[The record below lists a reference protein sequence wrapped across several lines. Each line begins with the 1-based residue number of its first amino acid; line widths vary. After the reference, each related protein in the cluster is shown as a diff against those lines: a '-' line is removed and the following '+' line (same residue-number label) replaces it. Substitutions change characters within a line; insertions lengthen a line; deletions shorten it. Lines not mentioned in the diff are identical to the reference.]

1 MLTQSQAGTSSEEN
15 SYKADG
21 PLSPEG
27 AAYAKS
33 LGDTL
38 IRNRDQERQDLIAR
52 GGSDEPLRPLTIWT
66 STRRRAIETASYL
79 QNRGFK
85 VRQRAQMSQLN
96 PGVCEKMSE
105 KAIRRE
111 YPDEIAK
118 HEADPY
124 HHRYPRAEVEDPPS
138 RIHTNY
144 MLKPHSLTM
153 TSPFDLNRSF
163 LSSSESETTF

>member
-1 MLTQSQAGTSSEEN
+1 MQSQAGTSSEED

-21 PLSPEG
+21 PLSHEG
-27 AAYAKS
+27 KAYAKS

-38 IRNRDQERQDLIAR
+38 ISHRDQERQDLIAR

-105 KAIRRE
+105 RAIRRE

-124 HHRYPRAEVEDPPS
+124 HHRYPRAEVEI
-138 RIHTNY
+138 RLQEYVQTIC
-144 MLKPHSLTM
+144 
-153 TSPFDLNRSF
+153 
-163 LSSSESETTF
+163 